1 MAVPSKDP
9 LQKKPKNKR
18 RKRGL
23 PALPSVK
30 SRPNKAARTAPIE
43 DAATFSAQEGPQYEF
58 LATKADIAIYG
69 GAAGGGKT
77 FAALIEPLRHLGN
90 SVFEAVI
97 FRRTRPQIKQ
107 AGGLMVEAGKIYPL
121 FGAVP
126 SMTDLSWKFPGG
138 MSVRFVGLQHEK
150 SKLEFQGAQ
159 IPLII
164 FDELTHFSE
173 SQFFYMISR
182 IRSNSGV
189 PGYVRG
195 TCNPD
200 ADSWV
205 AEFISWWIDSETGL
219 PIPERSGQLRY
230 FVRDGDRMV
239 WGSSHAELREQFPHW
254 PDDAFQP
261 KSVTFIAATIY
272 DNKKLLENDPG
283 YLGNLM
289 SLPLVEREQLLG
301 GNWKIKFAA
310 GLMFKEHWFE
320 IVTAVPGEVLDTV
333 TAWDFAATKKTEA
346 NKKPDYTASVTIA
359 RCRRTKVFYILKA
372 NRFRGSELEVQ
383 TALINTAKQDGTG
396 VGVRFPRDPGQAGKF
411 QTHEF
416 IKSLAGFDVRASR
429 EEGDKITRAKAA
441 SAQAEAQN
449 IKVLKGPWVREFLS
463 ELAQFPDGD
472 FDDFVDALSRGFN
485 DLAKATMGSG

>member
-1 MAVPSKDP
+1 MPSIKT
-9 LQKKPKNKR
+9 
-18 RKRGL
+18 
-23 PALPSVK
+23 
-30 SRPNKAARTAPIE
+30 RPNKAARTAPIA
-43 DAATFSAQEGPQYEF
+43 DVTTFSAQEGPQYEF

-107 AGGLMVEAGKIYPL
+107 AGGLMVESGKIYPL

-126 SMTDLSWKFPGG
+126 NMTELSWTFPGG
-138 MSVRFVGLQHEK
+138 MTVKFAQLQHEK
-150 SKLEFQGAQ
+150 SRLEWQGAQ

-205 AEFISWWIDSETGL
+205 AEFIAWWIDSETGL

-230 FVRDGDRMV
+230 FVRDGDRIV

-254 PDDAFQP
+254 SDDAFRP
-261 KSVTFIAATIY
+261 KSVTFIAATVY
-272 DNKKLLENDPG
+272 DNKKLLENDPE
-283 YLGNLM
+283 YLSNLM

-310 GLMFKEHWFE
+310 GLVFKEHWFE
-320 IVTAVPGEVLDTV
+320 VVEAAPADAVAV
-333 TAWDFAATKKTEA
+333 TAWDFAATKKSAE
-346 NKKPDYTASVTIA
+346 NKKPDYTVSLKISRDRKTRI
-359 RCRRTKVFYILKA
+359 FYVERV

-383 TALINTAKQDGTG
+383 TALINTARQDGKR
-396 VGVRFPRDPGQAGKF
+396 VGVRFPKDPGQAGKF
-411 QTHEF
+411 QTAAF
-416 IKSLAGFDVRASR
+416 ISSLAGFDVRASR
-429 EEGDKITRAKAA
+429 EEGDKITRAKPA
-441 SAQAEAQN
+441 SAQAEAGN
-449 IKVLKGPWVREFLS
+449 IKVVAGAWVREFLS

-472 FDDFVDALSRGFN
+472 FDDQVDALSRGFN
-485 DLAKATMGSG
+485 DLAKAQILGGFGSM